1 MVDPIRTIREVVES
15 NEHGITCDL
24 VFRATTVAIEEPCQQ
39 RRTRAGILL
48 TDHTRLTQW
57 GT

>member
-39 RRTRAGILL
+39 RRTPEESSSRITLV
-48 TDHTRLTQW
+48 
-57 GT
+57 